1 MDAVK
6 FVNEW
11 NRMCKYYSDSCKK
24 CDMNSNGEGVMCIP
38 LLRKDPEKAVSI
50 VENWASN
57 HPVKTRQSEFLKMF
71 PNALI
76 HETIYICPQYV
87 EEDFKCPRKLCR
99 ECRNNY
105 WFAEVD

>member
-1 MDAVK
+1 MDAVEFLK
-6 FVNEW
+6 TAR
-11 NRMCKYYSDSCKK
+11 RMCSTY
-24 CDMNSNGEGVMCIP
+24 
-38 LLRKDPEKAVSI
+38 
-50 VENWASN
+50 ENCANCPIKNRTYDCFGDIQAIEEINEVVRNVVKWASE

-87 EEDFKCPRKLCR
+87 EEDFKCPRKFCR

-105 WFAEVD
+105 WLAEVE